1 MKLIYSGYFYKSEKN
16 SFNILLNEFLKN
28 FNISKNFILFIH
40 SVDDKKSRELN
51 KKLFNKNYPT
61 DVLTVPIYSNLNQIN
76 KLSNENNEVI
86 GDIFLNRS
94 LIKVN
99 AKKFNKLLSEE
110 FQLVLLHGLLHI
122 IGYSHNQQSQLT
134 NIENKILNKVWS

>member
-1 MKLIYSGYFYKSEKN
+1 LKLIYSGYFYKFEKN

>member
-1 MKLIYSGYFYKSEKN
+1 MKLIYSGYFYKFEKN

-51 KKLFNKNYPT
+51 KKLFKKNYPT

>member
-1 MKLIYSGYFYKSEKN
+1 MKLIYSGYFYKFEKN